1 MEILHY
7 TEEHEQFREKL
18 RAFCQR
24 EIIPNVDQW
33 EQDGIVPKAIWQKLG
48 REGFLCTAVSPEYG
62 GRGGDFL
69 YSVIALEE
77 ITRTNHYGLD
87 AFLHSD
93 IVVPYITSFGSDDQ
107 KKKYLPGCVTGDIIT
122 AVAMTE
128 PDVGSDLS
136 SMTTSAAEEGD
147 EVILNGIK
155 TFISNGFNCDLV
167 VVAAVD
173 PAAENPYQGVSLYLV
188 EDGTPGFKKGEP
200 LHKLGVCSQDT
211 TELFFS
217 NCRIPAENRLGDKG
231 TGFAKLMDKLQQ
243 ERLLVAILAKTMAE
257 FILDWTTEYIQSN
270 HSSDGSKN
278 LSQAIQFA
286 LVEMETEIKLGQT
299 FLEKLISDHMA
310 GKQIVAETSMA
321 KYWNTEMANRVAN
334 RCLDLCGEFSVLE
347 QSCPIART
355 FRDVR
360 VTTIFAGT
368 NEIMKNIVA
377 KSLGL

>member
-1 MEILHY
+1 MELLNF
-7 TEEHEQFREKL
+7 TEDHKQFRKRL

-24 EIIPNVDQW
+24 EIIPYVDQW
-33 EQDGIVPKAIWQKLG
+33 EQDGIVPKAMWQKLG
-48 REGFLCTAVSPEYG
+48 QEGFLCTAVSPEFG

-107 KKKYLPGCVTGDIIT
+107 KKKYLPGCVSGDIIT

-136 SMTTSAAEEGD
+136 SMTTSAVEED
-147 EVILNGIK
+147 AEVILNGIK
-155 TFISNGFNCDLV
+155 TFISNGSNCELV

-173 PAAENPYQGVSLYLV
+173 PAVENPYQAVSLYLV

>member
-1 MEILHY
+1 MEILNY
-7 TEEHEQFREKL
+7 TEEHHQFRRRL
-18 RAFCQR
+18 RDFCQS
-24 EIIPNVDQW
+24 EIIPNVPQW
-33 EQDGIVPKAIWQKLG
+33 EEAGIVPKAIWQKLG
-48 REGFLCTAVSPEYG
+48 REGFLCTAVSPEFG

-69 YSVIALEE
+69 YAVIALEE
-77 ITRTNHYGLD
+77 MTRTNHYGLD

-93 IVVPYITSFGSDDQ
+93 IVVPYISSFGSDSQ

-128 PDVGSDLS
+128 PGVGSDLS
-136 SMTTSAAEEGD
+136 SMTTSAVEEGD

-155 TFISNGFNCDLV
+155 TFISNGSNCDLV

-173 PAAENPYQGVSLYLV
+173 PGVENPYQAISLYLV

-200 LHKLGVCSQDT
+200 LHKLGVRSQDT
-211 TELFFS
+211 TELFFA
-217 NCRIPAENRLGDKG
+217 NCRIPTENRLGEKG

-257 FILDWTTEYIQSN
+257 FVLEWTTDYIQHI
-270 HSSDGSKN
+270 HSTNGSKS
-278 LSQAIQFA
+278 LPQAVQFA
-286 LVEMETEIKLGQT
+286 LVELETEVKLGQT
-299 FLEKLISDHMA
+299 FLEKLIADHMA

-321 KYWNTEMANRVAN
+321 KYWNTEMANRVADH
-334 RCLDLCGEFSVLE
+334 CLDLCGEFSVLE
-347 QSCPIART
+347 ESCPIART

-368 NEIMKNIVA
+368 NEIMKGIVA
-377 KSLGL
+377 KSMGL

>member
-1 MEILHY
+1 MDLLNY
-7 TEEHEQFREKL
+7 TKKHDQFRRKL

-24 EIIPNVDQW
+24 EIIPYVSKW
-33 EQDGIVPKAIWQKLG
+33 ENDGIVPKAVWQKLG
-48 REGFLCTAVSPEYG
+48 REGFLCTAVSPEFG

-77 ITRTNHYGLD
+77 IARTNHYGLD

-93 IVVPYITSFGSDDQ
+93 IVVPYITSFGSDEQ
-107 KKKYLPGCVTGDIIT
+107 KKRYLPGCVSGDIIT

-136 SMTTSAAEEGD
+136 SMTTSAVEEGD
-147 EVILNGIK
+147 EVVLNGTK
-155 TFISNGFNCDLV
+155 TFISNGFNCDLA

-173 PAAENPYQGVSLYLV
+173 PASENPYQAISLYLV
-188 EDGTPGFKKGEP
+188 EAGTPGFKKGEP

-211 TELFFS
+211 TELFFT

-231 TGFAKLMDKLQQ
+231 TGFPKLMEKLQQ

-257 FILDWTTEYIQSN
+257 FILEWTMGYIQQKYTTN
-270 HSSDGSKN
+270 GSKS
-278 LSQAIQFA
+278 LPQAIQFA
-286 LVEMETEIKLGQT
+286 LVEMDTEVKLART
-299 FLEKLISDHMA
+299 FLEKLIAGHMA
-310 GKQIVAETSMA
+310 GEHIVAETSMA
-321 KYWNTEMANRVAN
+321 KYWNTEMANRVAG
-334 RCLDLCGEFSVLE
+334 RCLDLCGEFGVLE
-347 QSCPIART
+347 ESCPIART

>member
-1 MEILHY
+1 MDLLHY

-18 RAFCQR
+18 RGFCQR
-24 EIIPNVDQW
+24 EIIPNVPQW
-33 EQDGIVPKAIWQKLG
+33 EKDGIVPKAVWQKLG
-48 REGFLCTAVSPEYG
+48 REGFLCTAVSPEFG

-93 IVVPYITSFGSDDQ
+93 IVVPYITSYGSDSQ

-136 SMTTSAAEEGD
+136 AMTTSAVEDGD

-173 PAAENPYQGVSLYLV
+173 PAVENPYQAISLFLV

-217 NCRIPAENRLGDKG
+217 NCRIPAQNRLGEKG
-231 TGFAKLMDKLQQ
+231 AGFAKLMDKLQQ

-257 FILDWTTEYIQSN
+257 FMLAWTTDYIKHIPSA
-270 HSSDGSKN
+270 HGSKS
-278 LSQAIQFA
+278 LPQAVQFA
-286 LVEMETEIKLGQT
+286 LVELETEVKLGQA
-299 FLEKLISDHMA
+299 FLEKLICDHMA
-310 GKQIVAETSMA
+310 GRQIVAETSMA
-321 KYWNTEMANRVAN
+321 KYWNTEMANRVAD
-334 RCLDLCGEFSVLE
+334 RCLNLCGEFSLLE
-347 QSCPIART
+347 ESCPIART

-368 NEIMKNIVA
+368 NEIMKGIVA